1 MLNSSEGRIML
12 KPSAL
17 ITVPLVLLILSGC
30 GGEDKK
36 AATQVA
42 AKVDK
47 GEISVH
53 QVNSVLARTP
63 NLQPEQAKVAGRQI
77 LDKLIDQEVLVQQA
91 VAGKLD
97 REPKTMQAIENAR
110 RDILARSFI
119 EKVSAAVPKP
129 SSGDVKEY
137 YGKHPEL
144 FAERRIYNFNEI
156 AVKVTPELLPQLEGQ
171 MKKAKSLADVTNW
184 LKAQNVP
191 MAANSTT
198 KAAEQLPLELLP
210 RFHQM
215 KDGQIG
221 VIPTKEAVL
230 IVQLAASKTV
240 PMDEKGAT
248 PFIEQFLFNKLRAEA
263 VDKEV
268 KSLREKAKVEYV
280 GEFAQAP
287 ATPAATPKPAEV
299 AQPQQPASASAI
311 DKGLSGLK

>member
-1 MLNSSEGRIML
+1 MP
-12 KPSAL
+12 KTFTL
-17 ITVPLVLLILSGC
+17 IAVPLALFVLSGC

-47 GEISVH
+47 EEISVH
-53 QVNSVLARTP
+53 QINAVLARTP
-63 NLQPEQAKVAGRQI
+63 NLPEEQAKAAGRQI

-97 REPKTMQAIENAR
+97 REPKTMQALESAR

-119 EKVSAAVPKP
+119 EKISASVPKP
-129 SSGDVKEY
+129 SAEDIREY

-144 FAERRIYNFNEI
+144 FAERRVYGFNEI
-156 AVKVTPELLPQLEGQ
+156 AVKLAPDLMPKLEEQ

-184 LKAQNVP
+184 LQAQNVP

-215 KDGQIG
+215 KEGQIG

-240 PMDEKGAT
+240 PVDEKGAT
-248 PFIEQFLFNKLRAEA
+248 PFIEQFLLNKLRAET

-268 KSLREKAKVEYV
+268 KALRGKAKVEYM
-280 GEFAQAP
+280 GEFAQASTPP
-287 ATPAATPKPAEV
+287 ATPVEAPKPVEA
-299 AQPQQPASASAI
+299 AQPQKPAPDSAI

>member
-1 MLNSSEGRIML
+1 MPKTFS
-12 KPSAL
+12 L
-17 ITVPLVLLILSGC
+17 IAVPLVLFVLSGC
-30 GGEDKK
+30 GGEEK

-42 AKVDK
+42 AKVNK
-47 GEISVH
+47 EEISVH
-53 QVNSVLARTP
+53 QINAVLSRTP
-63 NLQPEQAKVAGRQI
+63 NLPEEQAKAAGRQI

-119 EKVSAAVPKP
+119 EKISAAVPKP
-129 SSGDVKEY
+129 SAEDIKAY
-137 YGKHPEL
+137 YGQHPEL
-144 FAERRIYNFNEI
+144 FSERRIYNFTEI
-156 AVKVTPELLPQLEGQ
+156 AARLSPEMMPQLEEQ

-184 LKAQNVP
+184 LQAQNIP
-191 MAANSTT
+191 MAANSTA

-215 KDGQIG
+215 KEGQIG

-240 PMDEKGAT
+240 PVDEKGAT
-248 PFIEQFLFNKLRAEA
+248 PFIEQFLLNKLRAET

-268 KSLREKAKVEYV
+268 KALRGKAKVEYM

-287 ATPAATPKPAEV
+287 ATPAVAPKPVEA
-299 AQPQQPASASAI
+299 AQPQKPAPDSAI

>member
-1 MLNSSEGRIML
+1 MPKQNAFL
-12 KPSAL
+12 AL
-17 ITVPLVLLILSGC
+17 TITLIALSGC

-53 QVNSVLARTP
+53 QVNAVLARTP
-63 NLQPEQAKVAGRQI
+63 NLPQEQAKAAGRQI

-91 VAGKLD
+91 VASKLD
-97 REPKTMQAIENAR
+97 RDPKTMQAIENAR

-119 EKVSAAVPKP
+119 EKVSTTVHKP
-129 SSGDVKEY
+129 SAEDIKEY

-156 AVKVTPELLPQLEGQ
+156 AIKVTPELLPQLEEQ

-215 KDGQIG
+215 KEGQIG

-240 PMDEKGAT
+240 PVDEKGAT
-248 PFIEQFLFNKLRAEA
+248 PFIEQFLLNKLRAET

-268 KSLREKAKVEYV
+268 KALRGKAKVEYM

-287 ATPAATPKPAEV
+287 ATPAEAPKPVEA
-299 AQPQQPASASAI
+299 AQPQKPAPDSAI

>member
-1 MLNSSEGRIML
+1 MSKSF
-12 KPSAL
+12 AL
-17 ITVPLVLLILSGC
+17 LAVPLVMFALSGC
-30 GGEDKK
+30 GGEEKK
-36 AATQVA
+36 TATQVA

-53 QVNSVLARTP
+53 QVNAVLARTP
-63 NLQPEQAKVAGRQI
+63 NLSPEQAKAAGRQI
-77 LDKLIDQEVLVQQA
+77 LDKLIDQEILVQQA

-97 REPKTMQAIENAR
+97 REPKTVQAIETAR

-119 EKVSAAVPKP
+119 EKISATVPKP
-129 SSGDVKEY
+129 SAEDIKAY
-137 YGKHPEL
+137 YARHPEL

-156 AVKVTPELLPQLEGQ
+156 TAKLGPEMMPQLEEQ

-184 LKAQNVP
+184 LRAQNIP
-191 MAANSTT
+191 MAANNTT

-210 RFHQM
+210 RFHRM

-221 VIPTKEAVL
+221 VIPTKEALL

-240 PMDEKGAT
+240 PTDEKGAT
-248 PFIEQFLFNKLRAEA
+248 PFIEQYLLNKLRVEA

-268 KSLREKAKVEYV
+268 KALREKAKVEYM

-287 ATPAATPKPAEV
+287 ATPTEAPKPSDA
-299 AQPQQPASASAI
+299 AQAPPQPAPDSAI

>member
-1 MLNSSEGRIML
+1 ML

-17 ITVPLVLLILSGC
+17 ITLPIVLLVLSGC

-47 GEISVH
+47 EEISVH
-53 QVNSVLARTP
+53 QINAVLARTP
-63 NLQPEQAKVAGRQI
+63 NLPQEQAKAAGRQI

-97 REPKTMQAIENAR
+97 RDPKTMQAIENAR

-119 EKVSAAVPKP
+119 EKLSTTVPKP
-129 SSGDVKEY
+129 SAEDIKEY

-144 FAERRIYNFNEI
+144 FAERRVYNFNEI
-156 AVKVTPELLPQLEGQ
+156 AIKVTPEMLPQLEEQ

-215 KDGQIG
+215 KEGQIG

-240 PMDEKGAT
+240 PVDEKGAT
-248 PFIEQFLFNKLRAEA
+248 PFIEQFLLNKLRAET

-268 KSLREKAKVEYV
+268 KALRAKAKVEYM

-287 ATPAATPKPAEV
+287 AAPTEAPKQVEA
-299 AQPQQPASASAI
+299 AQPQKPAPDSAI